1 VATRPVVWITGGGSG
16 IGRELARSLARD
28 GHAVAISGRN
38 ATTLHET
45 ATTATDAI
53 RCHPLDVTDG
63 DAAAQA
69 VAAIEAALG
78 PIDIAVLNAGTYE
91 PVWVEGFD
99 PKVFRRM
106 IETNLI
112 GVANTIAPLLEN
124 MRRRG
129 RGTILIVASVAGYA
143 GLPGAAAYGASK
155 AALINMAE
163 ALYPDAKRYGIRI
176 AVVCPGFVET
186 PLTAQ
191 NEFEMPF
198 LMSTEEACRRIRQ
211 GLDSAR
217 FEIAFPRRFVL
228 LLKLARLLPY
238 GLYFKLT
245 ARMLPNR
252 S

>member
-1 VATRPVVWITGGGSG
+1 MLPQTVWITGGGSG
-16 IGRELARSLARD
+16 IGRTLARSFAGD
-28 GHAVAISGRN
+28 GHVVAISGRN
-38 ATTLHET
+38 GTTLAET
-45 ATTATDAI
+45 AAANPGVI
-53 RCHPLDVTDG
+53 HCHPLDVTDSG
-63 DAAAQA
+63 AAERA
-69 VAAIEAALG
+69 VAAIEDRVG
-78 PIDIAVLNAGTYE
+78 PIDIAVLNAGTYT

-99 PKVFRRM
+99 ARAFRRM

-112 GVANTIAPLLEN
+112 GVGNTIAPLLES

-129 RGTILIVASVAGYA
+129 RGTIVIVASVAGYA

-163 ALYPDAKRYGIRI
+163 ALYPDARQHGIRI

-191 NEFEMPF
+191 NDHEMPF
-198 LMSTEEACRRIRQ
+198 LMPVEEACRRIRR
-211 GLDSAR
+211 GLESGR

-228 LLKLARLLPY
+228 LLKLARRLPYSLYIRQTARLLP
-238 GLYFKLT
+238 G
-245 ARMLPNR
+245 R